1 MALISD
7 PNNPVSPQGVLA
19 IAVVFTIVVWLFAGA
34 RFWALRHNTSRRF
47 SPRWISNAAVVLI
60 LVFVSMSLFSLF
72 YAYHIVYRMRDL
84 QNVLDTLDSQRS
96 EPSMSNAELESI
108 SAAEDNIITQLNSC
122 ALSTMKVW
130 R

>member
-1 MALISD
+1 M
-7 PNNPVSPQGVLA
+7 
-19 IAVVFTIVVWLFAGA
+19 
-34 RFWALRHNTSRRF
+34 
-47 SPRWISNAAVVLI
+47 VLI